1 MNEVSTEDVVEFSAN
16 DENQTDVRNSIVSA
30 LPKVVVDVIDST
42 TINTALIGIGSASV
56 TEAGGTTTITITF
69 NDADN
74 VPSFSSSFTLDAPV
88 EDSDVDLTNVKIT
101 AHAKDI
107 TSGVTGDASQST
119 KIGRAHV

>member
-56 TEAGGTTTITITF
+56 TEAGVTTTITITF
-69 NDADN
+69 DDADN
-74 VPSFSSSFTLDAPV
+74 VQSFNSSFTLAAPV
-88 EDSDVDLTNVKIT
+88 EDSDVDLPGVKIT
-101 AHAKDI
+101 ANAKDI
-107 TSGVTGDASQST
+107 HIWVTGSATAQN
-119 KIGRAHV
+119 GRASVW